1 MTENGPRNDPLI
13 LELKAFYGRFV
24 HTPCRG
30 SIEILDNTLVLVDH
44 AGVITDILSDS
55 DVDFQKAFDQAKA
68 SGALCR
74 SSENSLFLPGMVD
87 LHVHAP
93 QWPQLGRVL
102 HLPLDEWLNAYTFP
116 LEARF
121 DDADLAR
128 SVYPDL
134 VATLLANGTTTAVYF
149 STIHMHASQV
159 LAEACRDSGQRAFVG
174 KVVMDD
180 PDQCPDYY
188 RDSSTGQAI
197 DETQGFIE
205 FVRNLSGNDA
215 ALVQPMVTPRF
226 IPSCSHTA
234 LLELGRVAD
243 QMDCRVQTHCSE
255 GDWEHQFVL
264 ERYGQSDTAALSELG
279 LLHHGSVLAHCN
291 FVSPTDMELMKSAF
305 SGIAHCPISNAYF
318 ANSVF
323 PLRQALDIGVS
334 VGMGTDISG
343 GPSPSIFENAR
354 FAIAASRMLEEGV
367 DPEIESLDRGR
378 STSRI
383 DFREAL
389 WVATAGGAQV
399 LDIPVGKFE
408 KGQHFDAI
416 LIDHHRATNRASF
429 SNSSTIGEDFVQELI
444 YNVSPSDI
452 RRVWVNGRLTQS
464 S

>member
-1 MTENGPRNDPLI
+1 MAEAT
-13 LELKAFYGRFV
+13 AFYGRFA
-24 HTPCRG
+24 HTPSRG
-30 SIEILDNTLVLVDH
+30 ALEILDDTLVIIDSKGAIADV
-44 AGVITDILSDS
+44 LSGS
-55 DVDFQKAFDQAKA
+55 DVDFQKALDQARA
-68 SGALCR
+68 SGELCQ
-74 SSENSLFLPGMVD
+74 SGEKSLFLPGMVD

-93 QWPQLGRVL
+93 QWPQLGRAL

-121 DDADLAR
+121 RNADLAR
-128 SVYPDL
+128 SVYPNL
-134 VATLLANGTTTAVYF
+134 VSTLLANGTTTAVYF
-149 STIHMHASQV
+149 STIHMEASQV
-159 LAEACRDSGQRAFVG
+159 LAEVCRDAGQRAFVG

-188 RDSSTGQAI
+188 RDSSTRQAI

-215 ALVQPMVTPRF
+215 DLVQPIVTPRF

-255 GDWEHQFVL
+255 GDWEHQFVH
-264 ERYGQSDTAALSELG
+264 ERYGRSDTAALAELG
-279 LLHHGSVLAHCN
+279 LLQRGSVLAHCN
-291 FVSPTDMELMKSAF
+291 FVSPTDMEIMKSALT
-305 SGIAHCPISNAYF
+305 GIAHCPISNAYF

-323 PLRQALDIGVS
+323 PLRTALDIGVS

-367 DPEIESLDRGR
+367 DPQIASASSGHPD
-378 STSRI
+378 SRI

-389 WVATAGGAQV
+389 WVATAGGAEV

-408 KGQHFDAI
+408 KGRHFDAI
-416 LIDHHRATNRASF
+416 LVDHHEATDRAAF
-429 SNSSTIGEDFVQELI
+429 SNSTTSGEDFVQQLI
-444 YNVSPSDI
+444 YNVSQSDI
-452 RRVWVNGRLTQS
+452 RSVWVNGRLACNS
-464 S
+464 

>member
-1 MTENGPRNDPLI
+1 VPDVA
-13 LELKAFYGRFV
+13 AFYGRFA

-30 SIEILDNTLVLVDH
+30 ALEVLDNTLVLIDQKG
-44 AGVITDILSDS
+44 AITDVLSVS

-68 SGALCR
+68 SGALCQ
-74 SSENSLFLPGMVD
+74 SGENSLFLPGMVD

-93 QWPQLGRVL
+93 QWPQLGRAL

-121 DDADLAR
+121 RDADLAH

-134 VATLLANGTTTAVYF
+134 IATLLANGTTTAVYF
-149 STIHMHASQV
+149 STIHMEASQI
-159 LAEACRDSGQRAFVG
+159 LAEACLNAGQRAFIG

-180 PDQCPDYY
+180 PSQCPDYY
-188 RDSSTGQAI
+188 RDNSASQAI
-197 DETQGFIE
+197 DETQSFIE
-205 FVRNLSGNDA
+205 FVRGLSGNQVGI
-215 ALVQPMVTPRF
+215 VQPMVTPRF

-234 LLELGRVAD
+234 LVELGRVAD
-243 QMDCRVQTHCSE
+243 KMRCRVQTHCSE

-279 LLHHGSVLAHCN
+279 LLQRGSVLAHCN
-291 FVSPTDMELMKSAF
+291 FVSQADMEIMKGSLT
-305 SGIAHCPISNAYF
+305 GIAHCPISNAYF

-323 PLRQALDIGVS
+323 PLRRALDVGVS

-367 DPEIESLDRGR
+367 DPDLVSASRGHPH
-378 STSRI
+378 SRI

-389 WVATAGGAQV
+389 WVATAGGAEV
-399 LDIPVGKFE
+399 LDIPAGKFE

-416 LIDHHRATNRASF
+416 LVDHHRATDRTSF
-429 SNSSTIGEDFVQELI
+429 SKSSTTGEDIIQELI
-444 YNVSPSDI
+444 YNVSQSDV
-452 RRVWVNGRLTQS
+452 RRVWVGGRAVGGS
-464 S
+464 STVGSGL

>member
-1 MTENGPRNDPLI
+1 MAEAT
-13 LELKAFYGRFV
+13 AFYGRFA
-24 HTPCRG
+24 HTPSRG
-30 SIEILDNTLVLVDH
+30 ALEILDDTLVIIDPEGAIADV
-44 AGVITDILSDS
+44 LSGS
-55 DVDFQKAFDQAKA
+55 DVDFQKALDQARA
-68 SGALCR
+68 SGELCQ
-74 SSENSLFLPGMVD
+74 SGEKSLFLPGMVD

-93 QWPQLGRVL
+93 QWPQLGRAL

-121 DDADLAR
+121 RNADLAR
-128 SVYPDL
+128 SVYPNL
-134 VATLLANGTTTAVYF
+134 VSTLLANGTTTAVYF
-149 STIHMHASQV
+149 STIHMEASQV
-159 LAEACRDSGQRAFVG
+159 LAEVCRDAGQRAFVG

-188 RDSSTGQAI
+188 RDSSTRQAI

-215 ALVQPMVTPRF
+215 DLVQPIVTPRF

-255 GDWEHQFVL
+255 GDWEHQFVH
-264 ERYGQSDTAALSELG
+264 ERYGQSDTAALAELG
-279 LLHHGSVLAHCN
+279 LLQRGSVLAHCN
-291 FVSPTDMELMKSAF
+291 FVSPTDMEIMKSALT
-305 SGIAHCPISNAYF
+305 GIAHCPISNAYF

-323 PLRQALDIGVS
+323 PLRRALDIGVS

-367 DPEIESLDRGR
+367 DPEIASASRGHPD
-378 STSRI
+378 SRI

-389 WVATAGGAQV
+389 WVATAGGAEV

-408 KGQHFDAI
+408 KGRHFDAI
-416 LIDHHRATNRASF
+416 LVDHHEATDRAAF
-429 SNSSTIGEDFVQELI
+429 SNSTTSGEDFVQQLI
-444 YNVSPSDI
+444 YNVSQSDI
-452 RRVWVNGRLTQS
+452 RSVWVNGRLACNS
-464 S
+464 